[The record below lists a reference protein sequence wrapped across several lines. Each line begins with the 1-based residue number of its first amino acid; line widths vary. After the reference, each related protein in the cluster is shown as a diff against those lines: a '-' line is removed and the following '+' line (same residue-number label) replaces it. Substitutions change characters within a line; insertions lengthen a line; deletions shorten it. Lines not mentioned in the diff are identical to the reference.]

1 MSAAVANAAISDHCT
16 YCDAPLLSAAL
27 CGKAGWDG
35 AIKRYCC
42 YGCRV
47 LGENG
52 RKPVLGS
59 TSHSSPWFKVGV
71 GAAIAGQAMA
81 LGFAVN
87 LARPEAA
94 VRWLLHGALVFSA
107 GRVFSGLPRPLLRPA
122 VVAPR
127 RTRGRHTLS

>member
-47 LGENG
+47 LGESG

-71 GAAIAGQAMA
+71 GAAIAGQAMV

-87 LARPEAA
+87 LARPEGA

-107 GRVFSGLPRPLLRPA
+107 VGGVTGLGPA
-122 VVAPR
+122 LAR
-127 RTRGRHTLS
+127 SRGAAASR